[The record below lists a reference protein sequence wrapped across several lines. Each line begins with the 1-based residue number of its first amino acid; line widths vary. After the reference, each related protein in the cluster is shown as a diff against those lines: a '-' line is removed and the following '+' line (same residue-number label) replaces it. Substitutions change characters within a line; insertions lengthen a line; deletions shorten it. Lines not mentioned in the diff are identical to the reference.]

1 MDDVDEA
8 HVCRESWTATR
19 HVIWHTDS
27 GTLARVNT
35 EKETVRELAMDMSF
49 AREAHEV
56 VQPGQLYRGREQ
68 HLDKD

>member
-1 MDDVDEA
+1 MRQSIDHCAGGRGHIKILGTSDCLRRVDDVDEA

-35 EKETVRELAMDMSF
+35 QRDRDNERD
-49 AREAHEV
+49 
-56 VQPGQLYRGREQ
+56 
-68 HLDKD
+68 